1 MARKAIRSIEDLTP
15 DPRNANK
22 GTEKGARFLE
32 ESLRENGAGRSIVA
46 DKNGV
51 VIAGNKT
58 LEQAA
63 ALGIPVRTIHTK
75 GEELVVVVREDLDL
89 IDDPDLRARSL
100 AYYDNRVGQL
110 DLEWDFDQLLADL
123 EDGVPG
129 LEDLFPKPDDFGDE
143 EEDEEEERPKADARK
158 IRKLLK
164 GLLMDLEAIAE
175 EGILPTGQFVEE
187 DVKGWAAEWISTI
200 HATGEV

>member
-15 DPRNANK
+15 DPQNANK

-32 ESLRENGAGRSIVA
+32 ESLREHGAGRSILA
-46 DKNGV
+46 DRNGV

-63 ALGIPVRTIHTK
+63 SLGIPVRTVHTR

-89 IDDPDLRARSL
+89 IEDPDLRARSL

-110 DLEWDFDQLLADL
+110 DLEWDIDQLLEDL
-123 EDGVPG
+123 DAGVPG
-129 LEDLFPKPDDFGDE
+129 LDELFPNPDRDE
-143 EEDEEEERPKADARK
+143 GEDEEEERPKADGRK
-158 IRKLLK
+158 VRKLLK
-164 GLLMDLEAIAE
+164 GLLMDLEAMAE